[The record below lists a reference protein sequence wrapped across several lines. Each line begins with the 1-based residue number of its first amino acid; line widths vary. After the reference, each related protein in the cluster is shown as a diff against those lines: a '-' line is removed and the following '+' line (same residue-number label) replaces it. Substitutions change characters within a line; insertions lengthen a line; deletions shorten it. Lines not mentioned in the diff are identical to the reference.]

1 MARQGSATK
10 APAKKAAAA
19 PKKEDTV
26 TTTAA
31 APADQAPAQDT
42 TPTEATPA
50 APQEKAPEAPI
61 DTSAFDAALAS
72 ALSEMD
78 QTTGTLADAQL
89 APVVKAYQDLDGAK
103 AKAAVRASIE
113 QGVKDALQPETGDIP
128 RARALNTIRG
138 EITKSKG
145 GGPKKDATPADPT
158 EAFVDLV
165 VSLQLAYSHVTQNVP
180 EGVAE
185 DWSDRATKLA
195 SETVADVDKLAKY
208 KGEGEEPEASNLAKR
223 ALKLATGKTKH
234 GGATGTRAPFTGT
247 RRDIGKHIL
256 NAFADKADG
265 DFLTVAQIVA
275 HKSDEYGDE
284 APSPGA
290 VSARLFP
297 RSGKCTLEGVTP
309 VDAKD
314 GTPKGA
320 RKGA

>member
-10 APAKKAAAA
+10 APAKKASAA

-31 APADQAPAQDT
+31 APAEQAPAQDT
-42 TPTEATPA
+42 TPAEAPTDA
-50 APQEKAPEAPI
+50 KMDKAPEAPI
-61 DTSAFDAALAS
+61 DTSAFDAALS
-72 ALSEMD
+72 TALAEMD
-78 QTTGTLADAQL
+78 QSTGTLADAQL
-89 APVVKAYQDLDGAK
+89 APVVKAYQELDGAK
-103 AKAAVRASIE
+103 AKAAVRATIE

-145 GGPKKDATPADPT
+145 GGPKKDSTPSDPT
-158 EAFVDLV
+158 SAFVDLV

-180 EGVAE
+180 DGVAE
-185 DWSDRATKLA
+185 DWAERATKLA
-195 SETVADVDKLAKY
+195 GETVADVDKLAKY
-208 KGEGEEPEASNLAKR
+208 TGEGEEPEASSLAKR
-223 ALKLATGKTKH
+223 ALKLATGKVKS
-234 GGATGTRAPFTGT
+234 GGGGGVRTPFSGT

-256 NAFADKADG
+256 SAFADKADG

-284 APSPGA
+284 TPSPGA

-297 RSGKCTLEGVTP
+297 KSGKCTLEGVVP
-309 VDAKD
+309 VEAAGDQ
-314 GTPKGA
+314 PKGA